1 MLSCSTRIVMVVLL
15 FTHTHTKSP
24 LQDHPPSQQLKYFI
38 MSSPPHRVAKRRH
51 QSSPEYQFV
60 FTVGLIVS
68 LCGRRPVIFL
78 LITMRSSRRT
88 QHIHSQDR
96 FTLMQLNGSSGG
108 HGNTLRANLWTMDFD
123 EYWCNRSNSTET
135 TRITEFLRHVDEK
148 ISLTLT
154 VWHLCSLC
162 RCSYVYMCNSGSP
175 LPFHVMYVLNNHI
188 LLSTILVPAASAHS
202 FKQIR
207 ERR

>member
-1 MLSCSTRIVMVVLL
+1 MLHFCTQCQHEDFYYYDPYQPDLCMFLPCHIRHKCVWRLHAERLNMHSDGCLIVY
-15 FTHTHTKSP
+15 THTKSP
-24 LQDHPPSQQLKYFI
+24 LQDHPPSQQLKYFM
-38 MSSPPHRVAKRRH
+38 MSSPPRRVAKRRH

-108 HGNTLRANLWTMDFD
+108 HRNTLRANIWTMDFD
-123 EYWCNRSNSTET
+123 EY
-135 TRITEFLRHVDEK
+135 
-148 ISLTLT
+148 
-154 VWHLCSLC
+154 
-162 RCSYVYMCNSGSP
+162 
-175 LPFHVMYVLNNHI
+175 
-188 LLSTILVPAASAHS
+188 
-202 FKQIR
+202 
-207 ERR
+207 